1 MRSNSLQNPPAV
13 ETGGKESANFLQMRR
28 FEKIGSA
35 LEIIGYS
42 AITGFFDWKLAIAIF
57 LVLLGNNM
65 KKFADEKEKTLK
77 VR

>member
-1 MRSNSLQNPPAV
+1 
-13 ETGGKESANFLQMRR
+13 MRR